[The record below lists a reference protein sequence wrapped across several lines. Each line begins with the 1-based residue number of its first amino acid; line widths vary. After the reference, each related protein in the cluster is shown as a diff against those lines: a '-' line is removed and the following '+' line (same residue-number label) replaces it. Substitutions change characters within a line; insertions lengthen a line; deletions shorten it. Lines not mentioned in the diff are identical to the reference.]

1 MENLTVNLQYIK
13 FDGTNLKDIIK
24 ELKTLNETFQVQK
37 IEDEDENIQSVN
49 IQFLKNGSGTTRG
62 SLSIKVNDYLVKDNN
77 GYQVYSESV
86 FEKKFK
92 QDDNNVV
99 NQNKKYDFSRKNLND
114 IYYCIESNSTI
125 YMVDED
131 DVSYD
136 KTLYQNA
143 NYFPDEQTA
152 EKFNKIQTLQR
163 KLLRF
168 SLENG
173 GDKIDWEDDDMKKWY
188 IRQDYYNASIIADGY
203 YNTHLPNE
211 VYFISQEICEKAIKL
226 FRDEIMEVYNIK
238 W

>member
-13 FDGTNLKDIIK
+13 FDGTNLKDIVN

-37 IEDEDENIQSVN
+37 IEDADENIKSVN
-49 IQFLKNGSGTTRG
+49 IQFLKTDNEKTRN
-62 SLSIKVNDYLVKDNN
+62 SLSIKLYDYLVRDNN
-77 GYQVYSESV
+77 GYQVYSEET
-86 FEKKFK
+86 FNKKFK

-173 GDKIDWEDDDMKKWY
+173 GDKIDWEDSDMKKWY
-188 IRQDYYNASIIADGY
+188 IDCCQQDNILVLDYNDCY
-203 YNTHLPNE
+203 HQPNE
-211 VYFISQEICEKAIKL
+211 VYFISKKVAEKAVEL
-226 FRDEIMEVYNIK
+226 FKDEIMEVYNIK